1 MLHAFKVIVVNPNAS
16 EQADL
21 QYADRGLQYGDGCFT
36 TMYCDENQVTLFN
49 EHIVRLVGDAARLK
63 MFVDMSKIKHAIED
77 VLRTLIAHNKSSLAI
92 KLLLTRGS
100 GGRGY
105 ELPLEPLL
113 HLYISMHSCEK
124 LTVNERSNYRV
135 QCCSFTLA
143 QQPMLAGLK
152 HLNRLEQVLAK
163 HELQHLSE
171 NKELQHSFG
180 SPNVEQGVYIHD
192 LVMLDINQKLVE
204 FTAGNLFFLSN
215 GIWHTPQLDLSGVDG
230 IMRKAF
236 IKFLRAKNIALE
248 IGHYTLDDLLS
259 ADALIMCN
267 AIKHLVGVSE
277 LVPAVS
283 DNFQPKQYSMK
294 PLQSIRDEFLQ
305 YLHTRNSVF
314 EVL

>member
-1 MLHAFKVIVVNPNAS
+1 MLHSFKVIVVNANGS
-16 EQADL
+16 EQAGL

-63 MFVDMSKIKHAIED
+63 MFVDMPKIKHAVED
-77 VLRTLIAHNKSSLAI
+77 VLRTLIAHNKSPLAI

-105 ELPLEPLL
+105 ETPLEPSL
-113 HLYISMHSCEK
+113 HLYISIHPCEK
-124 LTVNERSNYRV
+124 LAVYERSNYRV

-143 QQPMLAGLK
+143 QQPILAGLK

-163 HELQHLSE
+163 HELQHLPE
-171 NKELQHSFG
+171 NKQLQHGFG
-180 SPNVEQGVYIHD
+180 SSNLGQRAYVHD
-192 LVMLDINQKLVE
+192 LVMLDINQKLIE
-204 FTAGNLFFLSN
+204 FTAGNLFFLSK
-215 GIWHTPQLDLSGVDG
+215 GIWHTPNLELSGVDG
-230 IMRKAF
+230 VMRKAF
-236 IKFLRAKNIALE
+236 IQFLSVKSRAIE
-248 IGHYTLDDLLS
+248 IGHFTINDLLS
-259 ADALIMCN
+259 AEALIMCN

-277 LVPAVS
+277 LLPAAS

-294 PLQSIRDEFLQ
+294 PLQAMRGDFLQ
-305 YLHTRNSVF
+305 YLHARNSVF